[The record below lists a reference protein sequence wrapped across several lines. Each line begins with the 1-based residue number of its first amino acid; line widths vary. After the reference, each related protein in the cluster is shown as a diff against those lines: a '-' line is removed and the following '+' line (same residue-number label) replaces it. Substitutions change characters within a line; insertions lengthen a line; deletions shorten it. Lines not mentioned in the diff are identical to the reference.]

1 MIAATCF
8 AADPASVLQ
17 AARVA
22 AGGDAW
28 NGVRALHIHAQLQ
41 AGGRSG
47 ASDRWEDVR
56 TGRLVKE
63 YRLPPKT
70 GADGF
75 DGVAVWTQPQNGIA
89 YVLGDEDAR
98 LGAINDSFRAARAW
112 WFPQRRQATMEDAGI
127 RTEGARTF
135 DLVRMTPEAGRA
147 LVLWVDR
154 GTHLIDRVVEQRA
167 EQTSVTRYAD
177 YRWVDGL
184 RLPFTISS
192 GDGDSAYDDVETVE
206 RIDINP
212 EIADRRFSI
221 PPLPSAPSTAV
232 ETVTVPFRLEDNRI
246 FLDVSIN
253 GQGPFDAEFDSGG
266 SLVIPPEVLSDLN
279 LAATGHSKQTGGG
292 EGFVTAARGNVA
304 TMSIGGAVVMN
315 PGFQSFAWDDEEPRR
330 LLIGLE
336 VLQQFVV
343 HIDFDRLTLTLAP
356 PTSYS
361 YTGTGSVLPF
371 HFQDNQPEIGG
382 SIDGIAAFLTVD
394 TGDNGSLLLTAP
406 FASKYGLE
414 ERYRATIPYAGS
426 AAGVT
431 GGVWAR
437 VGDVTLN
444 GADGRPLVHV
454 DRPVT
459 RISKQQ
465 SGFDAHRYVSANLG
479 IGVLKQFS
487 ITFDYTRQRLI
498 LEPNHLYGLPDVFD
512 RSGMRLENEGSGW
525 RVMAL
530 VPGAAAARAGLRV
543 GDMIVAIDGKT
554 RPQLNRAAL
563 KAVLR
568 SPARTFVALRIL
580 RESVELKSTLTLG
593 DVL

>member
-1 MIAATCF
+1 MMAATCF

-28 NGVRALHIHAQLQ
+28 NGVRALHIHAQLH

-89 YVLGDEDAR
+89 YILGDEDAR

-112 WFPQRRQATMEDAGI
+112 WFPQRRQATMEDAGM

-147 LVLWVDR
+147 FVLWVDM
-154 GTHLIDRVVEQRA
+154 GTHL
-167 EQTSVTRYAD
+167 T
-177 YRWVDGL
+177 
-184 RLPFTISS
+184 
-192 GDGDSAYDDVETVE
+192 
-206 RIDINP
+206 
-212 EIADRRFSI
+212 
-221 PPLPSAPSTAV
+221 TAV

-279 LAATGHSKQTGGG
+279 LAATGHTKQTGGG
-292 EGFVTAARGNVA
+292 EGFVSAARGNVA

-336 VLQQFVV
+336 VLQRFVV

-382 SIDGIAAFLTVD
+382 SIDGIAASLTVD

-426 AAGVT
+426 AVGVT

-437 VGDVTLN
+437 VGEVTLN

-512 RSGMRLENEGSGW
+512 RSGMRLENEGLGW

-543 GDMIVAIDGKT
+543 GDMILAIDGKT

-568 SPARTFVALRIL
+568 SPAHTFVALRIL
-580 RESVELKSTLTLG
+580 RGSVELKSTLTLG